1 MELSVPSAAH
11 RFRDRGPAKPFFLTQ
26 RYTLPTYIT
35 TGIVKFDSIQLGCA
49 VHIAVCQGGKIVIG
63 DQFLVK
69 IEESDEVGLDDGDKV
84 FGELGR
90 IESKDEAPRFDY
102 GGTTFAERADVMK
115 LNTASRLGEATI

>member
-1 MELSVPSAAH
+1 M
-11 RFRDRGPAKPFFLTQ
+11 
-26 RYTLPTYIT
+26 
-35 TGIVKFDSIQLGCA
+35 
-49 VHIAVCQGGKIVIG
+49 HIAVCQGGKIVIG

-115 LNTASRLGEATI
+115 LNTASRLGEATIWTAASLMARMKSWVLKGMGRFGAPMCVCYNCTPQTLI